1 MASTLVSSG
10 DLLHEIFQYCPRQDI
25 ANLRQ
30 CSRQFETIASD
41 YLFTTLTVGFR
52 KRYTRRLK
60 RVAACEKFSKS
71 VREIVGESASYQKD
85 DRPYELS
92 LIP

>member
-41 YLFTTLTVGFR
+41 YLFTTLTVGL
-52 KRYTRRLK
+52 Y
-60 RVAACEKFSKS
+60 FSWLS
-71 VREIVGESASYQKD
+71 AITVLGLREASW
-85 DRPYELS
+85 S
-92 LIP
+92 